1 MRLWLWSA
9 AAGGAL
15 AIAWGATSAQAE
27 LLRCKGPDGRTIY
40 TDDKSRCPGAD
51 PFEPE
56 GEVQRTESTAP
67 DAAASRAPLDD
78 RVERARA
85 RQRAAQAE
93 EGEAR
98 RWRQKRDEAQQQ
110 LEHLARRRLEL
121 DEFVTWCN
129 RGGSVV
135 TRDVSGIKRNV
146 PCDDIR
152 AEFEQLDAQEGELR
166 AYLQS
171 GLAEECRKAGC
182 LPGWIR

>member
-1 MRLWLWSA
+1 MRLWLWGA

-15 AIAWGATSAQAE
+15 TIVWGAAMAQAE
-27 LLRCKGPDGRTIY
+27 LLRCQGPDGRTIY

-51 PFEPE
+51 PFEPS
-56 GEVQRTESTAP
+56 GEVQRAEEVEPAG
-67 DAAASRAPLDD
+67 AASRAPLDD

-85 RQRAAQAE
+85 RQRANEAE

-98 RWRQKRDEAQQQ
+98 RWREKRQEAEQQ
-110 LEHLARRRLEL
+110 LEQLTQRRLEL
-121 DEFVTWCN
+121 GEFVTWCN

-135 TRDVSGIKRNV
+135 TRDVAGIKREV
-146 PCDDIR
+146 PCEQVRQEYEGLDDR
-152 AEFEQLDAQEGELR
+152 EAKVR
-166 AYLQS
+166 SYLQS

>member
-9 AAGGAL
+9 AAGGVL
-15 AIAWGATSAQAE
+15 VIACGATIAQAE
-27 LLRCKGPDGRTIY
+27 LLRCKGPDGRMIY

-51 PFEPE
+51 PFEPS
-56 GEVQRTESTAP
+56 GEVQRAEEPESSG
-67 DAAASRAPLDD
+67 AASRAPLDD

-85 RQRAAQAE
+85 RRRAAEAE
-93 EGEAR
+93 QGEAR
-98 RWRQKRDEAQQQ
+98 RWRQKREEAEQQ

-135 TRDVSGIKRNV
+135 TRDVAGIKRNV
-146 PCDDIR
+146 PCRTIR
-152 AEFEQLDAQEGELR
+152 AEFEELDTKEAKVR
-166 AYLQS
+166 AYLES
-171 GLAEECRKAGC
+171 GLAEECRRAGC